1 LDDFI
6 EALQDAASA
15 NSSDSDAQF
24 LTRLRQLYYPGT
36 DPDGLTFREVAFDR
50 LLPDAPFKLQNGSRR
65 ILTFAGMNPLF
76 FARLAQHAPENPTP
90 GKPLDNPSPYLIDLT
105 GARVDIGHVLLT
117 LDALLHPRAATPYS
131 DFSIPAI
138 DPASW
143 VADLGIA
150 AVWTEQSGVPDAPR
164 VLPALVPSGNPDFDG
179 YFAMSAPDPDL
190 LGDIDGFNIASS
202 WLAGQ
207 SLTSAIIRYYVDG
220 DSAPGLYR
228 QRFRM
233 FMTSLFGT
241 FDPDAPTLTLSVAF
255 WTPRV
260 DRFNDLFA
268 IGPTAAFLTLT
279 PPPRRLWKFSSD
291 AVAKFFQWLIDGE
304 KVESDRFD

>member
-1 LDDFI
+1 
-6 EALQDAASA
+6 
-15 NSSDSDAQF
+15 
-24 LTRLRQLYYPGT
+24 
-36 DPDGLTFREVAFDR
+36 
-50 LLPDAPFKLQNGSRR
+50 
-65 ILTFAGMNPLF
+65 
-76 FARLAQHAPENPTP
+76 
-90 GKPLDNPSPYLIDLT
+90 
-105 GARVDIGHVLLT
+105 
-117 LDALLHPRAATPYS
+117 
-131 DFSIPAI
+131 
-138 DPASW
+138 
-143 VADLGIA
+143 
-150 AVWTEQSGVPDAPR
+150 
-164 VLPALVPSGNPDFDG
+164 
-179 YFAMSAPDPDL
+179 MSAPDPDL